1 MSDKKD
7 WTINMKIK
15 FLIDKSYKEPEIHI
29 CSAEDTPEIRGVIK
43 AIKKTIDISFNALD
57 NDNTVVV
64 NASDIIRFYS
74 ANKMVYVTTAEGDY
88 RIKERLYELEEKLDD
103 NIFIRI
109 SNSEIINI
117 KKLIKMDTSITGTI
131 KMYLSNDVESY
142 VSRRFVSKIKK
153 ALHL

>member
-1 MSDKKD
+1 MVCLCCYYFENIIKKVIVKEIWNKAAATPLALERAVYFLYKKD

-88 RIKERLYELEEKLDD
+88 RIK
-103 NIFIRI
+103 
-109 SNSEIINI
+109 
-117 KKLIKMDTSITGTI
+117 
-131 KMYLSNDVESY
+131 
-142 VSRRFVSKIKK
+142 
-153 ALHL
+153 